1 MLSPQ
6 EGALSILARLES
18 PFGDFACNIG
28 AALRVHCASCRLEAR
43 TQMRGGTG

>member
-6 EGALSILARLES
+6 DGALTNLARSEER
-18 PFGDFACNIG
+18 FGDFACNIG